1 MLIEGAICSDHVHMY
16 LSVPPKYSPSHVMKI
31 LKGKSAER
39 LRDDFPELGKKN
51 WGMHIWA
58 RGYFVSTVGINN
70 TVIQNYVK
78 EQAEEQIHEEQLR
91 LWKDDSE

>member
-1 MLIEGAICSDHVHMY
+1 M
-16 LSVPPKYSPSHVMKI
+16 

-39 LRDDFPELGKKN
+39 LRTEYPELGKKY

-58 RGYFVSTVGINN
+58 RGYFVSTVGIDS

-78 EQAEEQIHEEQLR
+78 EQADEQIREEQMN